1 MYTWTRTEIAEAFEV
16 SQGTVSY
23 WTKVWGP
30 ETDHPFPAPVAKLAM
45 LDPDGRGRQAPH
57 RKVYDPGSVQVWWAD
72 LPAAKHRRM
81 SKAQMG
87 IARPRKAPPV
97 WGNPDLDRSIIELEE
112 SMALLME
119 TINEMEAL
127 QEVIR
132 RG

>member
-1 MYTWTRTEIAEAFEV
+1 MYVWTRKEIAEAFEV
-16 SQGTVSY
+16 ANGTVSY

-30 ETDHPFPAPVAKLAM
+30 ETDHPFPVPVAKLAM
-45 LDPDGRGRQAPH
+45 PKGPH
-57 RKVYDPGSVQVWWAD
+57 QKVYDPGSVQVWFNG
-72 LPAAKHRRM
+72 LSAAKARRM

-87 IARPRKAPPV
+87 IPKPRKRPPV
-97 WGNPDLDRSIIELEE
+97 WGNPDLDKSIIELEE

>member
-1 MYTWTRTEIAEAFEV
+1 MYVWTRKEIAEAFKV
-16 SQGTVSY
+16 SNGTVSY

-30 ETDHPFPAPVAKLAM
+30 ETDHPFPAPVAKLAFA
-45 LDPDGRGRQAPH
+45 RGPH
-57 RKVYDPGSVQVWWAD
+57 RQVFDPGTVQVWFSD
-72 LPAAKHRRM
+72 LPAAKSRRM
-81 SKAQMG
+81 SKAQKG
-87 IARPRKAPPV
+87 IPRPRKRPPV
-97 WGNPDLDRSIIELEE
+97 WGNPDLDKSIIELEE